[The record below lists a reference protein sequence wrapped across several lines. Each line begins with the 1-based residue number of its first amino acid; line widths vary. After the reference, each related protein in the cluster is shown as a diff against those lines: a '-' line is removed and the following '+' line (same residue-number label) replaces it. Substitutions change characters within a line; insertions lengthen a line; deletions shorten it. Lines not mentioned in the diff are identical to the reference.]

1 MSRQLDLRA
10 VVLGSRPLGEADRIL
25 VLFTREVG
33 RLDAVAKGVRKTKS
47 RWGGRLEP
55 FNVVDLS
62 LFRGRSLATV
72 TGADLVAGF
81 AALRTRRSSLAA
93 AAVTCEAATRLFGDE
108 EPHERVFNL
117 LCRALK
123 AYDDGFAGPAAT
135 APVLLGAVVKLLH
148 EAGFLP
154 ILDQCACCGHGHQA
168 AAFSAARGGLVCGE
182 CVGEGVPISAEAV
195 TALCDAVAEPLDA
208 LRGRPPSAAVTEALR
223 HLHSLF
229 MHHTGSRLR
238 SLRSAVD

>member
-1 MSRQLDLRA
+1 MSRHLDVRA
-10 VVLGSRPLGEADRIL
+10 VVLGSRPLGEADRIV
-25 VLFTREVG
+25 VLFTREIG
-33 RLDAVAKGVRKTKS
+33 RLDGVVKGVRKTKS

-81 AALRTRRSSLAA
+81 PLLRTGRASLTA
-93 AAVTCEAATRLFGDE
+93 AAVTCETATRLFGEE

-123 AYDDGFAGPAAT
+123 AFDDGFTGTALE
-135 APVLLGAVVKLLH
+135 APVVLGAVVKLLH

-154 ILDQCACCGHGHQA
+154 VLDQCACCGHGHQA

-182 CVGEGVPISAEAV
+182 CVGEGVPISGAAV
-195 TALCDAVAEPLDA
+195 EALCDAVAEPLDR
-208 LRGRPPSAAVTEALR
+208 LRTLPPTPAVAEGLR
-223 HLHSLF
+223 HLHALF
-229 MHHTGSRLR
+229 MHHTGGRLR
-238 SLRSAVD
+238 SLRFIC